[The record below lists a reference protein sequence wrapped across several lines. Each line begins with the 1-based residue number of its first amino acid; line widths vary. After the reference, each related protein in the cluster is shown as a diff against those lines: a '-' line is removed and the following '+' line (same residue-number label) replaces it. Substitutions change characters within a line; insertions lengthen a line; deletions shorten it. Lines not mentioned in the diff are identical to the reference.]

1 VKVAFHSWHV
11 FGNTGLERVLITNKL
26 LDHLGAHK
34 MADSTAK
41 VLVVDDDSEMLQF
54 LQRILSR
61 DGLDITTCSSGA
73 EALLKIKKIE
83 NGESTFKSTDFDVIL
98 SDVRMPSLDGLTL
111 VNKLR
116 EAGNETPV
124 ILMTAYGSIQSAVDA
139 IKQGAHDYLTKPLQI
154 NDVRETIKRTLE
166 YREVVNKNDYKTE
179 GDRGSPTSSNLIA
192 LNQRMKDIIALIR
205 RVAHVDTTVLI
216 LGESGT
222 GKEVIAQAI
231 HNQGDRKNK
240 KFVAINCAAIPE
252 ELLESELFGHAKGS
266 FTGATGQKSG
276 LFEEAEGGTIFLDEI
291 GDMPL
296 SLQAKLLRVLQER
309 KIRPVGSN
317 VSKDINVRIIAA
329 THRDLRTAMVDGQFR
344 EDLYYR
350 LSVIPIVIPPLRE
363 RPEDIFP
370 LAEYFLKKACTKTD
384 SPLRSFTEG
393 ALNKL
398 RAYPWKGNVRE
409 LENTIE
415 RAVVLSPNTQMTE
428 DDLDF
433 LQTGDVPSSGVV
445 TLSSEGKS
453 LDLRHLEKEALVL
466 ALQKSGGRK
475 EEAAKILGI
484 SRKTLYRK
492 EREYGIAPE

>member
-1 VKVAFHSWHV
+1 
-11 FGNTGLERVLITNKL
+11 
-26 LDHLGAHK
+26 
-34 MADSTAK
+34 
-41 VLVVDDDSEMLQF
+41 MLQF
-54 LQRILSR
+54 IQRILSR
-61 DGLDITTCSSGA
+61 DGFEVTTCSSGA

-83 NGESTFKSTDFDVIL
+83 NGESHFKGSDFDVIL

-124 ILMTAYGSIQSAVDA
+124 ILMTAYGTIQSAVDA

-166 YREVVNKNDYKTE
+166 YREALTKNIVKTE
-179 GDRGSPTSSNLIA
+179 TDKGSSSLIA
-192 LNQRMKDIIALIR
+192 TNQRMRDIIGLIR

-317 VSKDINVRIIAA
+317 TSKDINVRIVAA

-363 RPEDIFP
+363 RPDDIFP
-370 LAEYFLKKACTKTD
+370 LVEYFLKKACTKTEI
-384 SPLRSFTEG
+384 PLRSFSEG

-398 RAYPWKGNVRE
+398 RAYSWKGNVRE
-409 LENTIE
+409 LENTVE
-415 RAVVLSPNTQMTE
+415 RAVVLSQNSVMTE
-428 DDLDF
+428 EDLHF
-433 LQTGDVPSSGVV
+433 LQVSDVPQENAIL
-445 TLSSEGKS
+445 LSSEEKS